1 LQTLVQLTRVLAG
14 TRDIRDAL
22 AAAAL
27 LVAEGT
33 GASRCSIVL
42 AQSGRR
48 IAQLWATSD
57 REATLDTTVP
67 EPLTIDLDAHPE
79 VRLALERGERQLV
92 QSARFRSLSHDRR
105 REGAPGVLLVVPL
118 AREQAPAAG
127 VLHLWFDDAPA
138 SAGLDDAFLEIAA
151 NSLALALQKASLA
164 QAVRRQRQEPREPM
178 GSSGSELPSFE
189 PFVEFFEGAAD
200 CMVLLDLDG
209 RLLLSNPR
217 AREVTGYSIDELSNV
232 DLASFL
238 SKKEVA
244 RTVRLLRGFADGVYP
259 RSVDVRL
266 RHKAGNEL
274 VLSVTFSP
282 ALGRER
288 AVLATFRDVTSERK
302 TAGELRRATE
312 FLHRVID
319 SSVDAIVSAD
329 MRGRVLLFN
338 RAAAR
343 IFGYE
348 PADVIGKM
356 NVERLYPPGVA
367 REVMR
372 KIRGPHQG
380 GRYRLEDHRVNMLG
394 SSGELIPVNISAA
407 VILEH
412 DRPIGSVGVFTDVRD
427 KLRMEARLNKA
438 QEDLRQHERSL
449 ALAELAGTTAHEL
462 NQPLT
467 GVIGYAELLLKRLES
482 GSPLR
487 SAAETIL
494 SEAERMAEIVR
505 KIGKITK
512 YETRSYLG
520 DVNILDLEKSAP
532 NIDEIE

>member
-1 LQTLVQLTRVLAG
+1 MQTLVQLTRILAG

-22 AAAAL
+22 TAAAQ

-33 GASRCSIVL
+33 GASQCSIVL
-42 AQSGRR
+42 AQSGQRV
-48 IAQLWATSD
+48 AQLWATSD
-57 REATLDTTVP
+57 REARLDAATP
-67 EPLTIDLDAHPE
+67 EPLTIDLDVHPE

-92 QSARFRSLSHDRR
+92 RSARFRALSHDRR
-105 REGAPGVLLVVPL
+105 REGATGALLVVPL
-118 AREQAPAAG
+118 EREQAPAAG
-127 VLHLWFDDAPA
+127 VLHLWFDDVEA
-138 SAGLDDAFLEIAA
+138 SAGLDDAFLEVAA
-151 NSLALALQKASLA
+151 NLLALALHKASLA
-164 QAVRRQRQEPREPM
+164 QAVRRQRQEPREHAAA
-178 GSSGSELPSFE
+178 SGSDLPSFE

-200 CMVLLDLDG
+200 CMVVIDLDG

-217 AREVTGYSIDELSNV
+217 AREVTGYTSAELSNV
-232 DLASFL
+232 DLAGFL
-238 SKKEVA
+238 SKKELA

-259 RSVDVRL
+259 RGVDVRL

-282 ALGRER
+282 ALGQER
-288 AVLATFRDVTSERK
+288 AVLATFRDVTIERK
-302 TAGELRRATE
+302 TEGELRRATE

-372 KIRGPHQG
+372 KIRGPNQG
-380 GRYRLEDHRVNMLG
+380 GRYRLEDYRVNMLG
-394 SSGELIPVNISAA
+394 SNGELIPVNISAA
-407 VILEH
+407 VIVEH

-438 QEDLRQHERSL
+438 QEELRQHERSL

-482 GSPLR
+482 DSPLR
-487 SAAETIL
+487 GAAEVIL

-532 NIDEIE
+532 NNDEIE

>member
-1 LQTLVQLTRVLAG
+1 MLQTLVQLTRVLAG
-14 TRDIRDAL
+14 TRGIRDAL
-22 AAAAL
+22 ESAAR

-33 GASRCSIVL
+33 GALPCSIVL
-42 AQSGRR
+42 AQSGQR
-48 IAQLWATSD
+48 IAQLWASSERAPAPD
-57 REATLDTTVP
+57 AAPAEPITL
-67 EPLTIDLDAHPE
+67 DLDAHDE
-79 VRLALERGERQLV
+79 IRLALERGERQEV
-92 QSARFRSLSHDRR
+92 RSARFRALSHDRS
-105 REGAPGVLLVVPL
+105 REGEPGALLVVPL
-118 AREQAPAAG
+118 GHAPAAG
-127 VLHLWFDDAPA
+127 VLHLWFADEQALA
-138 SAGLDDAFLEIAA
+138 SIDDAFLEIAA
-151 NSLALALQKASLA
+151 NSLALALHRASLA
-164 QAVRRQRQEPREPM
+164 QAVRRQRQEPREQALPSA
-178 GSSGSELPSFE
+178 GELPSFE

-200 CMVLLDLDG
+200 GMVVIDQRG
-209 RLLLSNPR
+209 RLLLANPR
-217 AREVTGYSIDELSNV
+217 AREMTGYTPADLSHV
-232 DLASFL
+232 ELASLL
-238 SKKEVA
+238 SKKELA
-244 RTVRLLRGFADGVYP
+244 RTARMLRGFADGVYP
-259 RSVDVRL
+259 RDVDVRL
-266 RHKAGNEL
+266 RHKANTEL

-282 ALGRER
+282 ALGQEN
-288 AVLATFRDVTSERK
+288 AVLVTFRDVTAERR
-302 TAGELRRATE
+302 TQSELRRATE

-372 KIRGPHQG
+372 KIRGPNQG
-380 GRYRLEDHRVNMLG
+380 GRYRLEDYRVNMLG
-394 SSGELIPVNISAA
+394 SNGELVPVNISAA

-467 GVIGYAELLLKRLES
+467 GVIGYAELLLKRLEAD
-482 GSPLR
+482 SPLR
-487 SAAETIL
+487 NAAEVIL

-532 NIDEIE
+532 NIDDIE

>member
-1 LQTLVQLTRVLAG
+1 MQTLVQLSRVLAG
-14 TRDIRDAL
+14 TREIRDAL
-22 AAAAL
+22 AAAAA
-27 LVAEGT
+27 LVAQGT
-33 GASRCSIVL
+33 GANPCSIVL
-42 AQSGRR
+42 AQSGQRV
-48 IAQLWATSD
+48 AQLWGSS
-57 REATLDTTVP
+57 EP
-67 EPLTIDLDAHPE
+67 EPARGPSAPEPVTIDLDTHGE
-79 VRLALERGERQLV
+79 IRLALERGERQLV
-92 QSARFRSLSHDRR
+92 KGARFRSLSHDKR

-127 VLHLWFDDAPA
+127 VLHLWFDDEQTIAR
-138 SAGLDDAFLEIAA
+138 LDDAFLEIAA
-151 NSLALALQKASLA
+151 NSLALALHKASLA
-164 QAVRRQRQEPREPM
+164 QAVRRQRQEPREQA
-178 GSSGSELPSFE
+178 GANGSELPSFE

-200 CMVLLDLDG
+200 GMVVIDLNG

-217 AREVTGYSIDELSNV
+217 AREMTGYTPAELSNA
-232 DLASFL
+232 DLARFL
-238 SKKEVA
+238 SKKEMA
-244 RTVRLLRGFADGVYP
+244 RTARMLRGFADGVYP
-259 RSVDVRL
+259 RGVDVRL
-266 RHKAGNEL
+266 RHKAGHDL

-282 ALGRER
+282 ALGQER
-288 AVLATFRDVTSERK
+288 AVLVTFRDVTIERN
-302 TAGELRRATE
+302 TESELRRATE

-348 PADVIGKM
+348 PTDVVGKM

-372 KIRGPHQG
+372 KIRGPNQG
-380 GRYRLEDHRVNMLG
+380 GRYRLEDYRVNMLG
-394 SSGELIPVNISAA
+394 SNGELIAVNISAA
-407 VILEH
+407 VILDH

-438 QEDLRQHERSL
+438 QEELRQHERSL
-449 ALAELAGTTAHEL
+449 ALTELAGTTAHEL

-467 GVIGYAELLLKRLES
+467 GVIGYAELLLKRLE
-482 GSPLR
+482 GDSPLR
-487 SAAETIL
+487 GAAEVIL

-532 NIDEIE
+532 NNDEIE

>member
-22 AAAAL
+22 ARAAR

-33 GASRCSIVL
+33 GASSCSVVL
-42 AQSGRR
+42 AQSGQRV
-48 IAQLWATSD
+48 AQLWASS
-57 REATLDTTVP
+57 EP
-67 EPLTIDLDAHPE
+67 ESAAGAPHPITIDLDAHAE
-79 VRLALERGERQLV
+79 IRLALERGERQLV
-92 QSARFRSLSHDRR
+92 RSARFRALSHDKG
-105 REGAPGVLLVVPL
+105 REGAAGALLIVPL
-118 AREQAPAAG
+118 GREQAPAAG
-127 VLHLWFDDAPA
+127 VLHLWFADERALD
-138 SAGLDDAFLEIAA
+138 GLDDAFLEVGA
-151 NSLALALQKASLA
+151 NALALALQKASLA
-164 QAVRRQRQEPREPM
+164 QAVRRQRQEPGEQPPP
-178 GSSGSELPSFE
+178 GGSELPSFE

-200 CMVLLDLDG
+200 GMVVIDLLG

-217 AREVTGYSIDELSNV
+217 AREVTGYTPAELSNV
-232 DLASFL
+232 ELASLL
-238 SKKEVA
+238 SKKELA
-244 RTVRLLRGFADGVYP
+244 RTARMLRGFADGVYP
-259 RSVDVRL
+259 RGVDVRL
-266 RHKAGNEL
+266 RHRAGNEL

-282 ALGRER
+282 ALGQER
-288 AVLATFRDVTSERK
+288 AVLVTFRDVTLERR
-302 TAGELRRATE
+302 TESELRRATE

-372 KIRGPHQG
+372 KIRGPNQG
-380 GRYRLEDHRVNMLG
+380 GRYRLEDYRVNMLG
-394 SSGELIPVNISAA
+394 SNGELIPVNISAA

-412 DRPIGSVGVFTDVRD
+412 DRPIGSVGVFTDVRE
-427 KLRMEARLNKA
+427 KLRMESRLNKA
-438 QEDLRQHERSL
+438 QEELRQHERSL

-482 GSPLR
+482 DSPLR
-487 SAAETIL
+487 GAAEVIL

-532 NIDEIE
+532 NIDDIE